1 VVQPLEEV
9 LVRPLRDDE
18 RATAGAVAGRALSTS
33 PTSYWTWG
41 DDALVRLRRSLDV
54 FVGFV
59 QGQTA
64 PLGALIGEHVVGVCG
79 AAPPGECI
87 AATSGEA
94 GRVVPETIEGHGS
107 QSRIQYIWSIYCT
120 RDLPER
126 HWHLGPVSVEP
137 ALQGLGIGALMLR
150 AFGEQMDAA
159 GEVGWLETD
168 KPENVVFYRR
178 AGWEVAD
185 ELTEHGLTSWWM
197 RRDPR

>member
-1 VVQPLEEV
+1 V
-9 LVRPLRDDE
+9 
-18 RATAGAVAGRALSTS
+18 S
-33 PTSYWTWG
+33 
-41 DDALVRLRRSLDV
+41 
-54 FVGFV
+54 FVKN
-59 QGQTA
+59 QNA
-64 PLGALIGEHVVGVCG
+64 PIGALMGEHVVGVCG

-94 GRVVPETIEGHGS
+94 GREFPDSVDEPGS
-107 QSRIQYIWSIYCT
+107 PSRVQYVWAAYCT

-137 ALQGLGIGALMLR
+137 GLQGLGIGALMLQ
-150 AFGEQMDAA
+150 AFSEQMDEA

-178 AGWEVAD
+178 AGWEVAE